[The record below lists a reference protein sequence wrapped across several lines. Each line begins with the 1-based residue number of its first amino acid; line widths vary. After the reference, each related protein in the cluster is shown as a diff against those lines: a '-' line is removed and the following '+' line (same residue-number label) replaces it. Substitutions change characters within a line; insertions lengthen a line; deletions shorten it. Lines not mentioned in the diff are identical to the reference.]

1 MKLDE
6 KNLGIFLYMYSMKDD
21 ILGFKQILSKIKS
34 KESEQ
39 YLRLA
44 FSNACERNSFTVL
57 NYILEA
63 PEYDFLTKSDY
74 EGNITAISHRKNSEL
89 MRILLTND
97 KVLSKIDVN
106 SKLCYKVLQI
116 RNKSKS
122 LEIIKG
128 LFDKNLLNM
137 KDHGDDLFLF
147 ASDASHKELIKYLF
161 QNEKEVLPIE
171 KLKNIILTKEESILD
186 IFLDLIDEFNVKFSE
201 EEKEYIS
208 DNKKN
213 LYQILSKKELFDR
226 LENNLESKSKTVKN
240 KI

>member
-1 MKLDE
+1 
-6 KNLGIFLYMYSMKDD
+6 MYSMKDD
-21 ILGFKQILSKIKS
+21 ILGFKQILSRIK
-34 KESEQ
+34 KQESEQ

-44 FSNACERNSFTVL
+44 FSNACEKNSFTVL
-57 NYILEA
+57 NYILDA
-63 PEYDFLTKSDY
+63 PEYDFLTQSDY
-74 EGNITAISHRKNSEL
+74 EGNITAIAHRKNSEL
-89 MRILLTND
+89 MRILRTNE
-97 KVLSKIDVN
+97 KVLSKITVDA
-106 SKLCYKVLQI
+106 KLCYKVLQI
-116 RNKSKS
+116 RNKTKS

-128 LFDKNLLNM
+128 LFDRNLLNM

-147 ASDASHKELIKYLF
+147 ASDTSHKELIKYLF

-226 LENNLESKSKTVKN
+226 L
-240 KI
+240 KII